1 MGTQDTVAA
10 RRFLLQDASG
20 VVRAVLGVNDEGEV
34 LFALNDAQGHTH
46 ADISVTAD
54 GLPRVELLDS
64 AGNTRAVA
72 FVDEHDSPSLAL
84 FDGQT
89 ARLSASVLRTGPF
102 LALMDEQSNRQV
114 TLAAGE
120 QGAWASRAGA
130 AFCAGGLRGPLR
142 SHLGR
147 SHSPRSHFQI
157 ARRPHPQAV
166 GYARANLPN
175 RMHDNSLDDA
185 KVRDITPLQASR
197 KNIVAGAFGRPAPG
211 IRGATRRQ

>member
-120 QGAWASRAGA
+120 SFAEAVFEDPSRG
-130 AFCAGGLRGPLR
+130 RGPVA
-142 SHLGR
+142 LGL
-147 SHSPRSHFQI
+147 HSVPE
-157 ARRPHPQAV
+157 A
-166 GYARANLPN
+166 
-175 RMHDNSLDDA
+175 
-185 KVRDITPLQASR
+185 
-197 KNIVAGAFGRPAPG
+197 
-211 IRGATRRQ
+211 